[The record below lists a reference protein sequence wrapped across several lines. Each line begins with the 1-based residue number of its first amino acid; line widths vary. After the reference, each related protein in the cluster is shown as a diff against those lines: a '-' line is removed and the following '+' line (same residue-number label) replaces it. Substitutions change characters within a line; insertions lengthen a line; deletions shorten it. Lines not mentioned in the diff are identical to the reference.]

1 MRLQSVSLAVTCQ
14 LRSYM
19 MAQLLLVHFAVNSI
33 HLTSLTVSSAA
44 ACQLT
49 RNFALPSDPI
59 RHLSCILCA
68 QLHHVA

>member
-19 MAQLLLVHFAVNSI
+19 MAQLLLVHFAVSSV
-33 HLTSLTVSSAA
+33 HVTSLTVSSAA

-49 RNFALPSDPI
+49 RNFALPFDPI
-59 RHLSCILCA
+59 RNLSCSLCA
-68 QLHHVA
+68 HLHPVT